1 MDNWRRLLILL
12 RRKTMINDLIII
24 WGWGND
30 SDEETT
36 NMKAIKRENAIDVG
50 INLMICM
57 KSRASCG

>member
-1 MDNWRRLLILL
+1 
-12 RRKTMINDLIII
+12 MINDLIII

-57 KSRASCG
+57 KSRVSCG